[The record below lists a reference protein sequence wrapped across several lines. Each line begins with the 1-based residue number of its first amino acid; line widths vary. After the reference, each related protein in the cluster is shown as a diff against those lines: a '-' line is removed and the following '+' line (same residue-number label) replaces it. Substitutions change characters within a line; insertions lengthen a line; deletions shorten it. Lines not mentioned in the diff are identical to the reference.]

1 MARETEELLIAL
13 RADLNQFEKNF
24 AKAHGISVG
33 QMRKIQRQVEG
44 DATKIERRMAA
55 MGASIKGSLLAA
67 FTVGGAT
74 ALIGQ
79 LDDAIKRIADLAE
92 AAESAGVSVEQLQ
105 QLTYAGGAAGLDQGK
120 IVSGLQRL
128 NKELAKAKAEGKE
141 VGTTFDEFL
150 KLADNVAAAGTAV
163 EKTGIATEKLGKAGA
178 QYLPLLN
185 QGAAGLK
192 QQFGEAA
199 LASDELAKAADEFYD
214 KWALGLTNWQTLFN
228 STISSILVS
237 LDVLSTRMTDR
248 TKAQLEFRRSEIL
261 ASLSKIKWDIFA
273 DAPGGSN
280 ELRAELEDIEE
291 RLRLL
296 SRIPKPPLLQTGAG
310 EADTETEPAAETAK
324 KIADRIGDMTTE
336 IEKIPEALP
345 ALTEMQEAMGEV
357 KDAFKD
363 AFSDLAVAAGDGKL
377 KLEEVIDVVDSLR
390 DRMIRMAA
398 EKLFELIFNTL
409 VNSQQPGSFPIP
421 GRAGGGPVNAGQPY
435 VVGEHRPELFVP
447 SRSGKILPKVGGAGG
462 GGGGDVTINNYAGA
476 QVSTQR
482 SGPSGRDLI
491 VLIEQIGD
499 ARFARNLSQNAPLIG
514 GRPVSKRTS

>member
-228 STISSILVS
+228 STIS
-237 LDVLSTRMTDR
+237 DR
-248 TKAQLEFRRSEIL
+248 KS
-261 ASLSKIKWDIFA
+261 
-273 DAPGGSN
+273 
-280 ELRAELEDIEE
+280 
-291 RLRLL
+291 
-296 SRIPKPPLLQTGAG
+296 
-310 EADTETEPAAETAK
+310 
-324 KIADRIGDMTTE
+324 
-336 IEKIPEALP
+336 
-345 ALTEMQEAMGEV
+345 
-357 KDAFKD
+357 
-363 AFSDLAVAAGDGKL
+363 
-377 KLEEVIDVVDSLR
+377 VV
-390 DRMIRMAA
+390 
-398 EKLFELIFNTL
+398 
-409 VNSQQPGSFPIP
+409 
-421 GRAGGGPVNAGQPY
+421 
-435 VVGEHRPELFVP
+435 
-447 SRSGKILPKVGGAGG
+447 
-462 GGGGDVTINNYAGA
+462 
-476 QVSTQR
+476 
-482 SGPSGRDLI
+482 
-491 VLIEQIGD
+491 
-499 ARFARNLSQNAPLIG
+499 
-514 GRPVSKRTS
+514 